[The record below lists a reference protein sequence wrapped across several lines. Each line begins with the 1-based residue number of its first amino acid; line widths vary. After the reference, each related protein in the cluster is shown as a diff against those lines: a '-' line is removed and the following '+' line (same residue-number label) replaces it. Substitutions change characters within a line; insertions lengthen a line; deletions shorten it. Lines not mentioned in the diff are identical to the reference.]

1 MAIHR
6 GRNRYMTPKST
17 GLIVTSL
24 IDFFSIVVIYLMKS
38 YSAEGSIL
46 TNADNLVLPNS
57 IAISKP
63 KEIYLQIAATT
74 DMILA
79 DNIPIVPTDDVRR
92 IPQENPDPIVTKLE
106 EKLNTSYAQE
116 QQMVKLGALNKVM
129 GNVIIQM
136 DKNVEFDVLFKIMN
150 TCGKVGYNNMNF
162 AVMERE
168 Q

>member
-1 MAIHR
+1 MAIKR
-6 GRNRYMTPKST
+6 GRNKYTTPKST
-17 GLIVTSL
+17 GLIITSL

-38 YSAEGSIL
+38 YSSEGSIL

-57 IAISKP
+57 VAITKP
-63 KEIYLQIAATT
+63 KEIYLQVAVTN
-74 DMILA
+74 DMVLV

-92 IPQENPDPIVTKLE
+92 IPQDVPDPIVGKLE
-106 EKLNTSYAQE
+106 EKLNACYAQE
-116 QQMVKLGALNKVM
+116 QQMVKLGALNKIQN
-129 GNVIIQM
+129 NVIIQM